1 MEEHPLFAAFNA
13 EKNPLLKKKKNDLL
27 KMCKERNIPG
37 EYEDD
42 VEDLAFLI
50 HRYDEN
56 SKLTKEEIEE
66 AFDKLGIN
74 PSVKKEDNLLILVT
88 YELALVDLIDAEP
101 EDIDELCREYNVEKK
116 DKEHETLV
124 VELAVNMVNQN

>member
-27 KMCKERNIPG
+27 KMCKERDIPG

-56 SKLTKEEIEE
+56 SKLTAPELEE

-74 PSVKKEDNLLILVT
+74 PGNKKEDNLLILVT

-101 EDIDELCREYNVEKK
+101 EDINELCAEYKVDKA
-116 DKEHETLV
+116 DKEHEALV
-124 VELAVNMVNQN
+124 VEIAVKMVNQV